1 MIDLFYHTT
10 PNARKVLMML
20 EEVGAP
26 YRIVWTDISKGDQ
39 FKPEYLAVNPNG
51 KVPAII
57 DHEGPDGEPIRVFE
71 SGAILL
77 YLAEKYGKLLPE
89 DQAEKYHCIAWVCWQ
104 VSGQGP
110 MSGQGA
116 HFVSHAPKAG
126 IDIPYAK
133 ERYEREVRRHYDVL
147 ENMLGER
154 EWLVGDSF
162 TIADLAAF
170 PWTRVSKGHG
180 VDLADYPAVKAWSD
194 RIAERPS
201 ATVRPEEARGVERGQ
216 GYKGYDPDQWKTL
229 FGAGQTSLADPTNSN
244 TGA

>member
-26 YRIVWTDISKGDQ
+26 YRIVWTDIARGDQ

-57 DHEGPDGEPIRVFE
+57 DRDGPDDAPIRVFE

-77 YLAEKYGKLLPE
+77 YLAEKYGKLLPR
-89 DQAEKYHCIAWVCWQ
+89 DQAEKYDCIAWVCWQ
-104 VSGQGP
+104 VGGQGP
-110 MSGQGA
+110 MSGQAA

-126 IDIPYAK
+126 IDIPYAR
-133 ERYEREVRRHYDVL
+133 ERYVREVRRHYDVL
-147 ENMLGER
+147 ENVFRTR
-154 EWLVGDSF
+154 EWLVGDTF

-170 PWTRVSKGHG
+170 PWTRVSRGHG
-180 VDLADYPAVKAWSD
+180 VDLIDYPAVKAWSD

-201 ATVRPEEARGVERGQ
+201 AKVRPEAANGVERGQ
-216 GYKGYDPDQWKTL
+216 GYKGYDPHQWQTL
-229 FGAGQTSLADPTNSN
+229 FGAGQASLGAQRASN
-244 TGA
+244 